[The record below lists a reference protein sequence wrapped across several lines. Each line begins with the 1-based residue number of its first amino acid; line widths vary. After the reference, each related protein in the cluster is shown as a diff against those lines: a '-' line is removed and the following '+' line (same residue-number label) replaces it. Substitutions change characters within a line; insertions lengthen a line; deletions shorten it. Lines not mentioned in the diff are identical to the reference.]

1 MKIVIIG
8 SGAVGCGFIGQIAHA
23 SGYDVVFVDSDL
35 KMVNQLNRAGCYEVQ
50 LVTGARTLEIT
61 VDKAKAIPITETGQV
76 IMEIAEADLL
86 ATAVG
91 ARSLPGIAPLI
102 AAGIM
107 KRNLPLNILAFEN
120 LPNAGPLLR
129 DLITRDLPKDF
140 PSGRYGV
147 SGAIVSR
154 VVSRKEASGDKGEGP
169 VFVGDLPGGF
179 IVKGDDLCRPLPALR
194 GIVFENQ
201 FKAYMTRK
209 LCTFSAGHATCA
221 YMGSLQG
228 YRYIHQAIQD
238 PHIRSVVLGA
248 MTEGQHGL
256 AARYGRSVA
265 GSERQLHQIL
275 HRFEN
280 PALHDP
286 ISRVGRDPSRK
297 LSSSERL
304 VMAARLAKT
313 AGVTPLNLS
322 LGMGAA
328 FHFYDKADGVSVGL
342 QQEIELNGLETALPR
357 ISDIPSDSS
366 LGRLVTESWASLGSP
381 GKSMPVGKMVIV

>member
-8 SGAVGCGFIGQIAHA
+8 PGAVGCGFIGQIAHA
-23 SGYDVVFVDSDL
+23 SGYEVVFIVRDL
-35 KMVNQLNRAGCYEVQ
+35 KMVNQLNRTGGYKVQ
-50 LVTGARTLEIT
+50 LVTGDKTMESI
-61 VDKAKAIPITETGQV
+61 VDQVKAVPITETEQV
-76 IMEIAEADLL
+76 IKEIAASDLV

-91 ARSLPGIAPLI
+91 ARNLSAISPLI
-102 AAGIM
+102 AEGIRQ
-107 KRNLPLNILAFEN
+107 RNLPLNILAFEN

-129 DLITRDLPKDF
+129 DLIARDLPKDF
-140 PSGRYGV
+140 SSGRYGI

-154 VVSRKEASGDKGEGP
+154 VVSRKEASGDKNERP

-179 IVKGDDLCRPLPALR
+179 IVKGDDLCQPLPALR
-194 GIVFENQ
+194 GIVFDNQ
-201 FKAYMTRK
+201 FSAYMTRK

-221 YMGSLQG
+221 YMGSLNG

-238 PHIRSVVLGA
+238 PGIRSVVLGA
-248 MTEGQHGL
+248 MTEGQRGL
-256 AARYGRSVA
+256 SARYGRSVA
-265 GSERQLHQIL
+265 GDKSQLHQIL
-275 HRFEN
+275 RRFEN

-304 VMAARLAKT
+304 VMAARLAKS
-313 AGVTPLNLS
+313 AGATPHNLA

-328 FHFYDKADGVSVGL
+328 FHFYDKADRVSVGL

-357 ISDIPSDSS
+357 ISAISPSSS
-366 LGRLVTESWASLGSP
+366 LGRLVTQSWAFLGSP
-381 GKSMPVGKMVIV
+381 GKRVSAGMVGV